1 MALWHLA
8 RFPYQS
14 VYTRWP
20 KTWHWWREEENR
32 SSSPTPDGEK
42 KKKPHRTYKCLK
54 GRGFKSLLHHT
65 TVSALL
71 WRSWTMNRVDMS
83 AAQTFTQDIGSN
95 ERVQK
100 KTKTFHFY
108 RATLTPLSQK
118 IQLKNNLFLLRLI
131 RDLPLWHFCN
141 VPVIEDKTWTTPNDS
156 HQFRTPDHKT
166 LVRLARC
173 FTRTPVIITRERKR
187 PRPRNR
193 HKQLYTQEKDG
204 SVSCS
209 DAHSSSTVNIITG
222 TVCWRRYSEDI
233 SLWV

>member
-1 MALWHLA
+1 MTLVEGG
-8 RFPYQS
+8 RKSFFITN
-14 VYTRWP
+14 TR
-20 KTWHWWREEENR
+20 RR
-32 SSSPTPDGEK
+32 K
-42 KKKPHRTYKCLK
+42 KKKKKNLTELINVKKAEALNHFFTTRRSLLCCEDREPWTVLTCRQHKHLHRT
-54 GRGFKSLLHHT
+54 
-65 TVSALL
+65 SAQMKEF
-71 WRSWTMNRVDMS
+71 R
-83 AAQTFTQDIGSN
+83 
-95 ERVQK
+95 K